1 MDSTFRRA
9 VFLDRDGVINV
20 NRPENVTSWQEFVF
34 EAGALP
40 ALAQLAASDFV
51 LIVVSNQSGIG
62 RGQMTRATVDEI
74 HAQMQDAIERAGG
87 RIDRIY
93 YCPHAPQ
100 DGCACR
106 KPAPEMLLRA
116 HTELGVALE
125 QSFFVGDWIDDVR
138 AARNAGVTPLLVRT
152 GRGISAL
159 EEIRRAELPPP
170 AIFENLAHAVEWI
183 LEQHEPVGLKTS
195 A

>member
-1 MDSTFRRA
+1 MYSISRRA

-20 NRPENVTSWQEFVF
+20 NRPDNVTSWHEFVF
-34 EAGALP
+34 EDGALS
-40 ALAQLAASDFV
+40 ALAQLAASDLY

-62 RGQMTRATVDEI
+62 RGQMTRATVDDI
-74 HAQMQDAIERAGG
+74 HARMRDAIERAGG
-87 RIDRIY
+87 RLDRIY

-100 DGCACR
+100 DHCACR
-106 KPAPEMLLRA
+106 KPAPEMLFRA
-116 HTELGVALE
+116 RAELGVVLE
-125 QSFFVGDWIDDVR
+125 QSFFIGDWIDDVR

-159 EEIRRAELPPP
+159 QEIERANLTPP

-183 LEQHEPVGLKTS
+183 LEQSEPVGAK
-195 A
+195 